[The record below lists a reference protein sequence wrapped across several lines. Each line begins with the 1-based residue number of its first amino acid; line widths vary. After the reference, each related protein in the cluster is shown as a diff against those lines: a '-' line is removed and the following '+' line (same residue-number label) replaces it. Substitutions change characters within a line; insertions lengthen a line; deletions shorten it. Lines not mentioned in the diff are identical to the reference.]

1 MSTRRSVGRSNTN
14 LSTFQNFYQGWL
26 VRQEQYLEELRSV
39 LQYSNEFQVDQLRAL
54 INRVFI
60 HYQEY
65 YEQKSRIA
73 NHDVFLVFCPPW
85 YSAFERSFFWIA
97 GVKPGLAFQII
108 RSSVD
113 DLSQEQVDKIEI
125 LKAETRAEE
134 KEIGDEMARI
144 QETVAAPPI
153 VEVMKKF
160 AVEEFT
166 GTDEAIDVLKA
177 ELEVVLA
184 NADMLRTRTAERVI
198 DILAPLQSIKFLAA
212 LTEFKMKLRIW
223 GSELS
228 R

>member
-1 MSTRRSVGRSNTN
+1 M
-14 LSTFQNFYQGWL
+14 
-26 VRQEQYLEELRSV
+26 RQEHYLEELRSV
-39 LQYSNEFQVDQLRAL
+39 LRDSNEFEVDQLRDL

-65 YEQKSRIA
+65 YEEKSRIA
-73 NHDVFLVFCPPW
+73 NHDVLLVFCPPW
-85 YSAFERSFFWIA
+85 YSAFERSFFWVA
-97 GVKPGLAFQII
+97 GVKPGLAFRII

-113 DLSQEQVDKIEI
+113 DLSQEQVDKIAI

-134 KEIGDEMARI
+134 KEIGDELARI

-166 GTDEAIDVLKA
+166 DGDEAMDAFKV

-184 NADMLRTRTAERVI
+184 NADMLRTRTAERVVEV
-198 DILAPLQSIKFLAA
+198 LAPLQSIKFLAA
-212 LTEFKMKLRIW
+212 LTEFQMKLRTW
-223 GSELS
+223 GSKLS
-228 R
+228 Q